1 MSKDIRDLIDL
12 YEKKN
17 RKVAEY
23 ESTISFLKEEI
34 ERLNFTIEE
43 QKRLIE
49 DLKQN
54 NKEETEFPD
63 DLQILKDLIVSQRQE
78 LLEKDREIE
87 RLNDKLEEIIKKYQ
101 NELNIGKRGENEE
114 IIKLKKM
121 IVQITDENEKL
132 KKEIKQLEKLQLN
145 NRESEL
151 LEELNIANQKLKV
164 MIAENDD
171 LRAQVNYL
179 QNEINDIKS
188 KREPSENENFM
199 QAQVQIENLK
209 LENQQLQEQIKFLE
223 QELEATKLKLENE
236 EKPFESIKNM
246 DYFEELLNISEEN
259 LEKIYKIKN
268 KLVNLRDGLSVNL
281 EKDTLIEELTSKMEA
296 ANETIN
302 NLIKEVNEYKSELA
316 EQEKEIIK
324 KNIKISAITE
334 KLDALKDINKEIKNH
349 EVQRYIDTEKS
360 ELINNLQD
368 KIKNME
374 EEISNLKEENELLY
388 TTIEKIEKEKE
399 KLENQINASLNQN
412 ELIKLM
418 NPNILSTAKGFIL
431 SILKKIDNSK
441 REEII
446 ESLIK
451 TLKSPN
457 FEIKSFAIDILSE
470 FKDKNIYY
478 SLVDLI
484 DDKDWMIRYKIVK
497 ALSKYHDY
505 DIKLPLEILSKD
517 EDVDVREL
525 AWKVIKNLEKKMII
539 ND

>member
-17 RKVAEY
+17 REVAEY

-101 NELNIGKRGENEE
+101 NELNIGERGENEE

-188 KREPSENENFM
+188 KREPSENESFM
-199 QAQVQIENLK
+199 LAQVQIENLK

-223 QELEATKLKLENE
+223 QELEATKLMENE

-349 EVQRYIDTEKS
+349 EVQGDMDTEKS
-360 ELINNLQD
+360 ELINNFQD
-368 KIKNME
+368 KIKSME
-374 EEISNLKEENELLY
+374 EEISKLKEENDLLY
-388 TTIEKIEKEKE
+388 TTIEKVEKEKE
-399 KLENQINASLNQN
+399 KLENQINVSLNQN

-418 NPNILSTAKGFIL
+418 NPNILTTAKGFIL
-431 SILKKIDNSK
+431 SILKKIDDSE

-451 TLKSPN
+451 TLKSSN

-470 FKDKNIYY
+470 FKDKNVYY

-497 ALSKYHDY
+497 ALSKYQDY

-517 EDVDVREL
+517 DDVDVREL